1 MGNLLRRGQRHRRIS
16 ANVARSD
23 NVQDLADARIV
34 SEDPFERL
42 PLRRSVDRGACR
54 PAIEPRN
61 YFQSGPHREDE
72 DSKPITNEQEKSD
85 LFIVAMKLANKP
97 GRAGAEPAE
106 PTTC

>member
-1 MGNLLRRGQRHRRIS
+1 MLH
-16 ANVARSD
+16 ARTMSK
-23 NVQDLADARIV
+23 NLADARIV

-97 GRAGAEPAE
+97 GRGGRGAGGANYLLG
-106 PTTC
+106 TFT